1 MTVVAELLLVL
12 GAALAVV
19 AGIGAV
25 RFSTAYARIH
35 AAGVASPIAFLVAAL
50 GGMLEL
56 GVVGAG
62 YILIAAVAML
72 VTLPVGAH
80 LLFRAVHRTT
90 DGAHLRNDDLATAE
104 RRTSS
109 GDPD

>member
-1 MTVVAELLLVL
+1 MSVVAQLLFLF
-12 GAALAVV
+12 GALLAVV

-50 GGMLEL
+50 GAIIEL
-56 GVVGAG
+56 DLVGAG
-62 YILIAAVAML
+62 YTVIAAMAML

-80 LLFRAVHRTT
+80 LLFRAVHRST
-90 DGAHLRNDDLATAE
+90 DNAHLGVDDLMTAE
-104 RRTSS
+104 RARNRRE
-109 GDPD
+109 G